1 MQKCKINNK
10 SCSSCSK
17 ENPIITN
24 KDKLKEMRDNIMKT
38 FNCNDPCFE
47 CDKYMKIPSL
57 LCNKFT
63 KCEDCINFW
72 NSEYKEGNNA

>member
-1 MQKCKINNK
+1 MNIEELTEET
-10 SCSSCSK
+10 K

-24 KDKLKEMRDNIMKT
+24 KYKLKEIRDNIMNS

-63 KCEDCINFW
+63 KCEDCISFW
-72 NSEYKEGNNA
+72 NSEYRGVD